1 MTIRN
6 VSSQDQ
12 TAWNAQDTQTDTAN
26 LGSDNSVVTEPVE
39 DTRPPDPAMPS
50 DAQLAAPAMKAKVN
64 AANGASSPDATTQT
78 RTGEPLPYLTSD
90 PRFADLQ
97 AKLEAGEGAAA
108 MEAANKLITALTAE
122 KPQNKQLLNEARMG
136 AAAAAMM
143 NGKLDDAKKA
153 LLAVSP
159 KNLGADEKRQYDDL
173 CNLLKEGYRSQY
185 SQSIQADL
193 APGSEVQDRGKE
205 AADQARSLLDLLQKT
220 DPKNSAAMDETRLKL
235 SGALLLGGHYQEA
248 EKALNG
254 IKPER
259 LSPDQSKCLQA
270 LQKEIHAQQIV
281 ALGVAYGSDI
291 KRGRYAQ
298 AVQNA
303 TAVVN
308 DLSKYFPDEKT
319 KIMAARLDQ
328 AKAQL
333 SSGDLPGAR
342 KSLSRV
348 TTDEFKAAP
357 PEVQQY
363 YSKLKNQIDQ
373 AAKDKAEQADIHHQ
387 LDTIHRL
394 TAYGDKDAKNDAQ
407 AMAAKLLADVER
419 NHPLDTKKIEAMKLT
434 VANIAVEAGDTAGAT
449 SLAKEIAANTQDPD
463 TRDQAHLTEAN
474 AALASK
480 PPQLN
485 QAVQILRSLAQSGS
499 SAEAR
504 NEAKQ
509 RLISIES
516 DHFDSIA
523 EKADGELKSLQALK
537 KKNID
542 DLFNEHPQPK
552 EVTVMGMKQ
561 VVYPDYVHDLQARGL
576 QQQELERIAE
586 PHKEATDVLNDISKG
601 AKLAVTVMKTNGLTA
616 ADLEGMDYKK
626 LATLPGVGSE
636 ADAKMLR
643 RVLNMQD
650 ASTIAKG
657 DLQGHQFSWDKKS
670 LYVDPSY
677 LDTPRQ
683 RAIKW
688 IGEQVRTARAQDEV
702 MRQSDSWVQQGIGW
716 ASAHVLDGISATNSF
731 VKEKIDTAYDYY
743 QSKGGVLGKIG
754 MAATFVADQGAQ
766 LVTMPATIVDYKATD
781 EQRGAAIDGALL
793 MLVTAPLFAEGGAA
807 LMDAG
812 RGIVESEAARAV
824 AAAAKRLASSP
835 LGTRVAESWVGKA
848 ARWTANAAESFPNS
862 RMATTIDKA
871 LDAAGR
877 INRFHRPTV
886 PASIEAR
893 TAAARDAADLRAIAT
908 GRGSVDQ
915 RAVATRKD
923 AVGDTAGS
931 AQPATVAAGQGGGG
945 MGSNGTTGAGV
956 PRVGVSEGAGGDGA
970 QTAAAGQR
978 GGATVGPDAQQ
989 APDVRRVA
997 AGEASSET
1005 GAAETAEAHTPDRAA
1020 APDAPRTDDRL
1031 KDPEEIGAADTLE
1044 LPAIEEIDE
1053 DDAVHTPHEAP
1064 DLPGRNL
1071 ADVVNS
1077 AVGDRTP
1084 AEIRQS
1090 ITAGEIKGVENSV
1103 IREDYEKMVAAKK
1116 EQRPQSTDRDVKGE
1130 IEEDF
1135 AFARRLYGQKGLRET
1150 LRESMRDQ
1158 YSENDIREIALTR
1171 RIYKEGYHGTVED
1184 KAATISQ
1191 ESYDRAL
1198 AASKGRPI
1206 GADSLAPG
1214 EEPTYWQSPDGRSVV
1229 TEDSYWH
1236 HRSSMNGLDGR
1247 SSDIRRIYFNV
1258 KPDYAADLANELS
1271 KKLSAAQ
1278 VDWQY
1283 KMPKDLTAFDR
1294 PDSGVLYVGK
1304 QDYQKVKR
1312 IVMDYAQKHPEA
1324 FADGTPAL
1332 TKTISRGIGVA
1343 EEPRQPPAVAETQP
1357 GAERPAQPT
1366 ATGSQPEQLPRTPGG
1381 TYSFGSSRSRII
1393 AEAIMSAPDNA
1404 TKEEILAIV
1413 RQRMQA
1419 YGLDP
1424 HRPWLS
1430 RAGEVD
1436 DL

>member
-1 MTIRN
+1 MDIRN
-6 VSSQDQ
+6 VSPQDQ
-12 TAWNAQDTQTDTAN
+12 TAWNSQALDTDTAE
-26 LGSDNSVVTEPVE
+26 LGSDNSVAAEPVE
-39 DTRPPDPAMPS
+39 DTRPPDAATPS

-64 AANGASSPDATTQT
+64 SANGGSSPDATTQA
-78 RTGEPLPYLTSD
+78 RTAEPLPYLTSD
-90 PRFADLQ
+90 PRFADFQ
-97 AKLEAGEGAAA
+97 AKLEAGQGAAA
-108 MEAANKLITALTAE
+108 LEAANKLVTALSAE

-136 AAAAAMM
+136 VAAAAMM
-143 NGKLDDAKKA
+143 DGKLDSAKKA
-153 LLAVSP
+153 LLAVST
-159 KNLGADEKRQYDDL
+159 KNLSPDEKQQYDDL
-173 CNLLKEGYRSQY
+173 CNLLKEGFRSQY

-193 APGSEVQDRGKE
+193 SPGTKVQDRGKE
-205 AADQARSLLDLLQKT
+205 AADQARALLDLLQKT
-220 DPKNSAAMDETRLKL
+220 EPKNSAAMDETRLKL

-254 IKPER
+254 IKTER
-259 LSPDQSKCLQA
+259 LIPDQKKCFEA
-270 LQKEIHAQQIV
+270 LQKEVHAQQIV

-308 DLSKYFPDEKT
+308 DLSKYFPDEKSS
-319 KIMAARLDQ
+319 IMAARLDQ

-348 TTDEFKAAP
+348 TTDEFRAAP

-363 YSKLKNQIDQ
+363 YSKLKTQIDQ

-387 LDTIHRL
+387 LDTIHSL
-394 TAYGDKDAKNDAQ
+394 IAYGDKDAKKDAQ
-407 AMAAKLLADVER
+407 AMAAKLLADVEQ

-434 VANIAVEAGDTAGAT
+434 VANIAVEAGDTAGAA
-449 SLAKEIAANTQDPD
+449 SLAKEIAANAKDPD
-463 TRDQAHLTEAN
+463 TRDQGQLTEAN

-485 QAVQILRSLAQSGS
+485 QAVQILRSLAQGGS
-499 SAEAR
+499 SDEAR

-523 EKADGELKSLQALK
+523 EKADGELKSLQDLK

-542 DLFNEHPQPK
+542 DLFNEHPQGK
-552 EVTVMGMKQ
+552 EVTVAGIKT

-586 PHKEATDVLNDISKG
+586 PHKEATDLLNDISKG
-601 AKLAVTVMKTNGLTA
+601 AKLAVEVMKKNGLTA

-636 ADAKMLR
+636 ADAKILR
-643 RVLNMQD
+643 KVLNMQD

-657 DLQGHQFSWDKKS
+657 DFQGHQFSWDKKS

-702 MRQSDSWVQQGIGW
+702 MRQSDSWVQKGIGW
-716 ASAHVLDGISATNSF
+716 ASAHVLDGISSANSF
-731 VKEKIDTAYDYY
+731 VKEKIDTAYDFY

-766 LVTMPATIVDYKATD
+766 LVSMPATIVDYKATD
-781 EQRGAAIDGALL
+781 EQRGAAMDGILL
-793 MLVTAPLFAEGGAA
+793 MLATAPLFAEGGAA
-807 LMDAG
+807 LKDVG
-812 RGIVESEAARAV
+812 RGIVESESARGV

-848 ARWTANAAESFPNS
+848 AKWVASAAEDFPNS

-871 LDAAGR
+871 LDAAGK
-877 INRFHRPTV
+877 INRFQRPTV
-886 PASIEAR
+886 SASIEAR
-893 TAAARDAADLRAIAT
+893 TAAARDAADLRAIST
-908 GRGSVDQ
+908 GRDSVDQ

-923 AVGDTAGS
+923 AVGDVAGNT
-931 AQPATVAAGQGGGG
+931 QPATVAAGQGGGATDG
-945 MGSNGTTGAGV
+945 
-956 PRVGVSEGAGGDGA
+956 PGA
-970 QTAAAGQR
+970 QPR
-978 GGATVGPDAQQ
+978 
-989 APDVRRVA
+989 DVRRVA
-997 AGEASSET
+997 AGDASSDT
-1005 GAAETAEAHTPDRAA
+1005 GAPGTSGTAAT
-1020 APDAPRTDDRL
+1020 DAPHTDNRPQ
-1031 KDPEEIGAADTLE
+1031 DPEHIGAADTLE
-1044 LPAIEEIDE
+1044 LPVSDDIDE
-1053 DDAVHTPHEAP
+1053 AEGDVQTPDAAP
-1064 DLPGRNL
+1064 NLPGKTVE
-1071 ADVVNS
+1071 DVVNS
-1077 AVGDRTP
+1077 TVGDRTP
-1084 AEIRQS
+1084 AQVRQS
-1090 ITAGEIKGVENSV
+1090 ITARETKGVENSI
-1103 IREDYEKMVAAKK
+1103 IRDDYETMVAAKK
-1116 EQRPQSTDRDVKGE
+1116 QERPQSTDRDVKGE
-1130 IEEDF
+1130 IRKDF
-1135 AFARRLYGQKGLRET
+1135 ALGRIYGQKGLRET
-1150 LRESMRDQ
+1150 LRESMNSQ
-1158 YSENDIREIALTR
+1158 YSQEEIQELALTR
-1171 RIYKEGYHGTVED
+1171 RIYKEGYHGTVAD

-1191 ESYDRAL
+1191 ESYDQAL

-1206 GADSLAPG
+1206 GADNLAPG
-1214 EEPTYWQSPDGRSVV
+1214 EEPTYWHSPDGRSVV

-1236 HRSSMNGLDGR
+1236 HRSSMNGLDGH
-1247 SSDIRRIYFNV
+1247 SDIRRLYFNV
-1258 KPDYAADLANELS
+1258 KPDYATDLANELT
-1271 KKLSAAQ
+1271 KQLNAAQ

-1283 KMPKDLTAFDR
+1283 KMPKDLAEFDR
-1294 PDSGVLYVGK
+1294 PDSAVLYVGK

-1343 EEPRQPPAVAETQP
+1343 EEPKQPPPVAQTQP
-1357 GAERPAQPT
+1357 GAEGPAQPA
-1366 ATGSQPEQLPRTPGG
+1366 ATSSQPEPLPKSPGG
-1381 TYSFGSSRSRII
+1381 RYSFGSSRSRII
-1393 AEAIMSAPDNA
+1393 ADAIMRAPDNA

-1424 HRPWLS
+1424 DRPWLS

>member
-1 MTIRN
+1 
-6 VSSQDQ
+6 
-12 TAWNAQDTQTDTAN
+12 
-26 LGSDNSVVTEPVE
+26 
-39 DTRPPDPAMPS
+39 MPS
-50 DAQLAAPAMKAKVN
+50 DAELAAPAMKAKVN
-64 AANGASSPDATTQT
+64 AANGASSPDATTQAHT
-78 RTGEPLPYLTSD
+78 AEPMPYLTSD
-90 PRFADLQ
+90 PRFADFQ
-97 AKLEAGEGAAA
+97 AKLGAGEGAAA
-108 MEAANKLITALTAE
+108 LEAANKLVTALSAE

-136 AAAAAMM
+136 LAAAAMM
-143 NGKLDDAKKA
+143 DGKLDDAKKA
-153 LLAVSP
+153 LLAVST
-159 KNLGADEKRQYDDL
+159 KNLSPDEKRQYDDL
-173 CNLLKEGYRSQY
+173 CNLLKEAYRANY
-185 SQSIQADL
+185 SQSLQADL
-193 APGSEVQDRGKE
+193 APGSEAQDRGKE
-205 AADQARSLLDLLQKT
+205 AADQARALLDLLQKT
-220 DPKNSAAMDETRLKL
+220 DPKNTAAMDETRLKL
-235 SGALLLGGHYQEA
+235 SGALLLGGHYREA
-248 EKALNG
+248 EKALDG
-254 IKPER
+254 VQSGR
-259 LSPDQSKCLQA
+259 LSPDQSKCLEA

-319 KIMAARLDQ
+319 QIMAARLDL

-363 YSKLKNQIDQ
+363 YSKLKTQIDQ
-373 AAKDKAEQADIHHQ
+373 SAKDKAEQADIHHQ
-387 LDTIHRL
+387 LDTIHSL
-394 TAYGDKDAKNDAQ
+394 IAYGDKDTKQDAQ

-419 NHPLDTKKIEAMKLT
+419 NHPLDKKKIEAMKLT
-434 VANIAVEAGDTAGAT
+434 VANIAIEAGDTAGAT
-449 SLAKEIAANTQDPD
+449 SLAKEIAGNTQDPD
-463 TRDQAHLTEAN
+463 VRDQAQLTEAN
-474 AALASK
+474 AALESK

-485 QAVQILRSLAQSGS
+485 QAVQLLRSLAQSGS
-499 SAEAR
+499 SEEAR

-523 EKADGELKSLQALK
+523 NKADGELKSLQALK

-552 EVTVMGMKQ
+552 EVTVAGIKT

-586 PHKEATDVLNDISKG
+586 PHKEATDLLNDISKG
-601 AKLAVTVMKTNGLTA
+601 AKLATTVMKANGLTA

-636 ADAKMLR
+636 ADAKLLR

-657 DLQGHQFSWDKKS
+657 DLQGHQFSWDKKN

-702 MRQSDSWVQQGIGW
+702 MRKSDSWVQQGIGW
-716 ASAHVLDGISATNSF
+716 ASAHVLDGISSANSF
-731 VKEKIDTAYDYY
+731 VKEKIDTAYDFY

-754 MAATFVADQGAQ
+754 MAATFVADQGVQ

-807 LMDAG
+807 LGAAG
-812 RGIVESEAARAV
+812 RGIVESESARAV

-848 ARWTANAAESFPNS
+848 AKWVASAAQDFPNS
-862 RMATTIDKA
+862 RMATTVDKA

-877 INRFHRPTV
+877 INRFQRPTV
-886 PASIEAR
+886 PVSIEAR
-893 TAAARDAADLRAIAT
+893 TAAARDAADLKAIDT

-931 AQPATVAAGQGGGG
+931 TQPATVAAGQGGGG

-956 PRVGVSEGAGGDGA
+956 PRVGVSEGAGGDAA
-970 QTAAAGQR
+970 QTAATGQR
-978 GGATVGPDAQQ
+978 AGATGGPGPQQ
-989 APDVRRVA
+989 A
-997 AGEASSET
+997 GETSSET
-1005 GAAETAEAHTPDRAA
+1005 GTAETAEAHTGDRASG
-1020 APDAPRTDDRL
+1020 PDAPRTDDKRH
-1031 KDPEEIGAADTLE
+1031 DAEDIGAADTLE
-1044 LPAIEEIDE
+1044 LPVIEEIDE
-1053 DDAVHTPHEAP
+1053 EDGAVHTPHEAP
-1064 DLPGRNL
+1064 NLPNKTL
-1071 ADVVNS
+1071 ENVVYS

-1090 ITAGEIKGVENSV
+1090 VSAGEIKGVENSV
-1103 IREDYEKMVAAKK
+1103 IREDYEKMVAEKK
-1116 EQRPQSTDRDVKGE
+1116 EQRPRSTDRDVKGE

-1135 AFARRLYGQKGLRET
+1135 AFARRIDGQKGLRET
-1150 LRESMRDQ
+1150 LRESMRSQ
-1158 YSENDIREIALTR
+1158 YSENDIREVVLTK
-1171 RIYKEGYHGTVED
+1171 RIYKEDYHGTVAN

-1206 GADSLAPG
+1206 GTDN
-1214 EEPTYWQSPDGRSVV
+1214 TYWQSPDGRSVIS
-1229 TEDSYWH
+1229 EDSYWH
-1236 HRSSMNGLDGR
+1236 HRSSMNGLGGP
-1247 SSDIRRIYFNV
+1247 SADIRRIYFNV

-1283 KMPKDLTAFDR
+1283 KMPKDLAEFDR
-1294 PDSGVLYVGK
+1294 PDAGVLYVGK
-1304 QDYQKVKR
+1304 NDYQKVKQ

-1343 EEPRQPPAVAETQP
+1343 EEPKQPQAAAEAQPA
-1357 GAERPAQPT
+1357 AERPAQPA
-1366 ATGSQPEQLPRTPGG
+1366 ATGPQPEPLPRIPGG
-1381 TYSFGSSRSRII
+1381 RYSFGSSRSRII
-1393 AEAIMSAPDNA
+1393 AEAIMRAPDNA

-1424 HRPWLS
+1424 DRPWLA

>member
-1 MTIRN
+1 MNIRN
-6 VSSQDQ
+6 VSPQDQ
-12 TAWNAQDTQTDTAN
+12 TAWNNQAADTDTAE
-26 LGSDNSVVTEPVE
+26 LGSDSSVVAEPIG
-39 DTRPPDPAMPS
+39 DTRPPDGATPS

-64 AANGASSPDATTQT
+64 SANGGSSPDATTKAHSA
-78 RTGEPLPYLTSD
+78 EPLPYLTSD
-90 PRFADLQ
+90 PRFADFQ
-97 AKLEAGEGAAA
+97 AKLEAGQGAAA
-108 MEAANKLITALTAE
+108 LEAGNKLVTALSAE

-136 AAAAAMM
+136 QAAAAMM
-143 NGKLDDAKKA
+143 DGKLDDAKKA
-153 LLAVSP
+153 LLAVST
-159 KNLGADEKRQYDDL
+159 KNLGTDEKRQYDDL
-173 CNLLKEGYRSQY
+173 CNLLKEGYRAQY

-193 APGSEVQDRGKE
+193 APGAEVQDRGKE
-205 AADQARSLLDLLQKT
+205 AADQAKSLLDLLQKT
-220 DPKNSAAMDETRLKL
+220 DPKNSAAIDETRLKL
-235 SGALLLGGHYQEA
+235 SGALLLGGHYREA

-254 IKPER
+254 IKPEH
-259 LSPDQSKCLQA
+259 LSPDQYKCLEA

-308 DLSKYFPDEKT
+308 DLSKYFPDEKSS
-319 KIMAARLDQ
+319 IMAARLDQ
-328 AKAQL
+328 AKAQF

-342 KSLSRV
+342 KSLSRI

-363 YSKLKNQIDQ
+363 YSKLKTQIDQ

-387 LDTIHRL
+387 LDTIHGL
-394 TAYGDKDAKNDAQ
+394 IAYGDKETKQDAQ

-434 VANIAVEAGDTAGAT
+434 VANIAVEAGDTAGAV

-474 AALASK
+474 AALESK

-499 SAEAR
+499 SEEAR
-504 NEAKQ
+504 SEAKQ

-523 EKADGELKSLQALK
+523 QKADDELKSLQALK

-542 DLFNEHPQPK
+542 DLFNEHPQGK
-552 EVTVMGMKQ
+552 EVTVAGIKT

-586 PHKEATDVLNDISKG
+586 PHKEATDLLNDISKG
-601 AKLAVTVMKTNGLTA
+601 AKLATTVMQKNGLTA

-636 ADAKMLR
+636 ADAKILR
-643 RVLNMQD
+643 KVLNMQD

-657 DLQGHQFSWDKKS
+657 DLQGRQFSWDKKN

-688 IGEQVRTARAQDEV
+688 IGEQVRTARVQDEV
-702 MRQSDSWVQQGIGW
+702 MRKSDSWVQQGIGW
-716 ASAHVLDGISATNSF
+716 ASAHVLDGISAANSF
-731 VKEKIDTAYDYY
+731 VKDKIDTAYDFY
-743 QSKGGVLGKIG
+743 QSKGGVLGKLG

-781 EQRGAAIDGALL
+781 AQRGAAIDGALL

-807 LMDAG
+807 LGAAG
-812 RGIVESEAARAV
+812 RGIVESESARAL

-848 ARWTANAAESFPNS
+848 AKWAASAAEDFPNS

-877 INRFHRPTV
+877 INRFQRPTV

-923 AVGDTAGS
+923 AVGDTTGS

-956 PRVGVSEGAGGDGA
+956 PRVGVSEGAGGDAA
-970 QTAAAGQR
+970 QTAESGQ
-978 GGATVGPDAQQ
+978 GA
-989 APDVRRVA
+989 RRVA
-997 AGEASSET
+997 AGGASSET
-1005 GAAETAEAHTPDRAA
+1005 GAAETAAAHTGDRAA

-1031 KDPEEIGAADTLE
+1031 QDPEEIGAADTLE
-1044 LPAIEEIDE
+1044 LPVIEEIDE
-1053 DDAVHTPHEAP
+1053 DEGAVHTPHEAP
-1064 DLPGRNL
+1064 NLPNKTL
-1071 ADVVNS
+1071 QNVVNS
-1077 AVGDRTP
+1077 AVGDRSP
-1084 AEIRQS
+1084 AQIRQS
-1090 ITAGEIKGVENSV
+1090 LTAGEIKSVENSV
-1103 IREDYEKMVAAKK
+1103 IREDYEKMVAAKQ
-1116 EQRPQSTDRDVKGE
+1116 EQRPRSTDRDVKGE

-1135 AFARRLYGQKGLRET
+1135 VFARRIDGQKGLRET
-1150 LRESMRDQ
+1150 LRESMRNQ
-1158 YSENDIREIALTR
+1158 YSENDVREIALTE
-1171 RIYKEGYHGTVED
+1171 RIYSEDYHSTVAN
-1184 KAATISQ
+1184 KAVTISQ

-1206 GADSLAPG
+1206 GTDN
-1214 EEPTYWQSPDGRSVV
+1214 TYWQSPDGRSVV

-1236 HRSSMNGLDGR
+1236 HRSSMNGLGGP
-1247 SSDIRRIYFNV
+1247 SADIRRIYFNV
-1258 KPDYAADLANELS
+1258 KPDSAADLANELT

-1283 KMPKDLTAFDR
+1283 KMPKDLAEFDR
-1294 PDSGVLYVGK
+1294 PDAGVLYVGK
-1304 QDYQKVKR
+1304 KDYQKVKQ

-1324 FADGTPAL
+1324 FADSTPAL

-1343 EEPRQPPAVAETQP
+1343 EEPKQPQAAAEAQP
-1357 GAERPAQPT
+1357 GAERPAQPA
-1366 ATGSQPEQLPRTPGG
+1366 ATGSQPEPLPRIPGG
-1381 TYSFGSSRSRII
+1381 RYSFGSSRSRII
-1393 AEAIMSAPDNA
+1393 AEAIMRAPDNA

-1424 HRPWLS
+1424 DRPWLS